1 MSLLSRG
8 DTSLALADANKA
20 IELAEALQRQ
30 AQAQKEKMDKQMAA
44 RAAVAA
50 GSSTAAIAA
59 PSSPPPPPPS
69 SGPDTD
75 PFLDL
80 PEVSL
85 ALLHYQRGLVL
96 DAMRESA
103 AALDD
108 MRRAAALEPDL
119 AFVTG
124 YVARR
129 ELQQRVQGKDDV
141 EKDKS
146 SSSSNNHSINSSDVG
161 TKQRTA
167 PVEAA
172 KQKA

>member
-1 MSLLSRG
+1 MALLSRG

-20 IELAEALQRQ
+20 IELAEELARQ
-30 AQAQKEKMDKQMAA
+30 AQVQKEKLEKQAA
-44 RAAVAA
+44 AKAAAA
-50 GSSTAAIAA
+50 ASSSTSATAA
-59 PSSPPPPPPS
+59 PSPS
-69 SGPDTD
+69 ASDPDTD
-75 PFLDL
+75 PFLSL

-129 ELQQRVQGKDDV
+129 ELQQRVQGGKDDA
-141 EKDKS
+141 EQDKSNNGS
-146 SSSSNNHSINSSDVG
+146 SSSSNTSNNSGEAD
-161 TKQRTA
+161 TKQRIVPGA
-167 PVEAA
+167 AA
-172 KQKA
+172 KQQA

>member
-1 MSLLSRG
+1 MALLSRG
-8 DTSLALADANKA
+8 DTSLALSDANKA
-20 IELAEALQRQ
+20 IELAEELQRQ
-30 AQAQKEKMDKQMAA
+30 AQVQKEKMEKQMAA
-44 RAAVAA
+44 KAAVAA
-50 GSSTAAIAA
+50 GSSTSVTAA
-59 PSSPPPPPPS
+59 PSPPPS
-69 SGPDTD
+69 SDPDAD
-75 PFLDL
+75 PFLSL

-85 ALLHYQRGLVL
+85 ALLHYQRALVL

-129 ELQQRVQGKDDV
+129 ELQQRVQGGKND
-141 EKDKS
+141 ESKSNNGS
-146 SSSSNNHSINSSDVG
+146 SSDNSGETD

-167 PVEAA
+167 PVAAA
-172 KQKA
+172 KQQA

>member
-1 MSLLSRG
+1 MALLSRG

-20 IELAEALQRQ
+20 IELAEELQRQ
-30 AQAQKEKMDKQMAA
+30 AQAQKEKLEKQMAA
-44 RAAVAA
+44 KAAAA
-50 GSSTAAIAA
+50 ASSSTSATA
-59 PSSPPPPPPS
+59 SLSPPPPAS
-69 SGPDTD
+69 DPDTD
-75 PFLDL
+75 PFLSL

-129 ELQQRVQGKDDV
+129 ELQQRVQGGKDDA
-141 EKDKS
+141 EQGK
-146 SSSSNNHSINSSDVG
+146 SNNGSSGEAD
-161 TKQRTA
+161 TKQRTVPGA
-167 PVEAA
+167 AA
-172 KQKA
+172 KQQA